1 MTRRRTKGDLRRQ
14 MKKSQAQEL
23 GTSTQVGGRIMP
35 ASGSRRGMKGD
46 ARVIGELR
54 IENKFTEAKQWP
66 LKLDDLK
73 LIASR
78 ASGGEIPVLQ
88 LDYRQPPRTQRYAV
102 VRWSDLLALLEAA
115 EVIGAGDKG

>member
-1 MTRRRTKGDLRRQ
+1 